1 MPLAKKIIIALMG
14 AFLIGISV
22 IVSCYF
28 STVKL
33 NRSKYPV
40 CGVDVSNYQ
49 GLIDWDKLEEQNV
62 AFAFIKATEGSG
74 HIDESARRNLERAS
88 KTSIKKSAYHFFSF
102 DSPGETQAENY
113 ISVVGADE
121 IDMPPVVDIEY
132 YADKKSNK
140 PTKEE
145 TEQILRPLLE
155 KLEEYYEVKPIIY
168 TTLPVYF
175 RYVKENFSDYP
186 LWIRNVNF
194 EPDLMN
200 WKFWQYCDKGE
211 LYGYKGEE
219 KYIDLNVYNGTIEQF
234 LAEFS

>member
-145 TEQILRPLLE
+145 TEQILRPLLK
-155 KLEEYYEVKPIIY
+155 KLEEYYGVKPIIY

>member
-1 MPLAKKIIIALMG
+1 MPLAKKIITTLIG
-14 AFLIGISV
+14 SFLIGIAV
-22 IVSCYF
+22 IISCYF
-28 STVKL
+28 SSVKL

-155 KLEEYYEVKPIIY
+155 KLEEYYGVKPIIY

>member
-1 MPLAKKIIIALMG
+1 MPEARKIIIALMG
-14 AFLIGISV
+14 AFMTGISV
-22 IVSCYF
+22 VASCYF
-28 STVKL
+28 SSAEL
-33 NRSKYPV
+33 NRSKYSV
-40 CGVDVSNYQ
+40 LGVDVSNYQ
-49 GLIDWDKLEEQNV
+49 GLIDWEKLDEQNIS
-62 AFAFIKATEGSG
+62 FAFIKATEGSG

-88 KTSIKKSAYHFFSF
+88 ETNIKKSAYHFFSF
-102 DSPGETQAENY
+102 DSAGETQAENY

-140 PTKEE
+140 PDKKDAEK
-145 TEQILRPLLE
+145 ILRPLLE
-155 KLEEYYEVKPIIY
+155 ILEEYYGVKPIIY
-168 TTLPVYF
+168 TTFPVYL

-194 EPDLMN
+194 EPDLID

-211 LYGYKGEE
+211 LYGYDGEE

-234 LAEFS
+234 LAEFP

>member
-102 DSPGETQAENY
+102 DSSGKTQAENY

-155 KLEEYYEVKPIIY
+155 KLEEYYGVKPIIY

>member
-22 IVSCYF
+22 IISCYF

-88 KTSIKKSAYHFFSF
+88 KTNIKKSAYHFFSF
-102 DSPGETQAENY
+102 DSSGETQAENY
-113 ISVVGADE
+113 ISVVGTDE

-155 KLEEYYEVKPIIY
+155 KLEEYYGVKPIIY

>member
-102 DSPGETQAENY
+102 DSSGETQAENY

-155 KLEEYYEVKPIIY
+155 KLEEYYGVKPIIY

-175 RYVKENFSDYP
+175 RYIKENFSDYP

>member
-1 MPLAKKIIIALMG
+1 MNHSINP
-14 AFLIGISV
+14 
-22 IVSCYF
+22 
-28 STVKL
+28 
-33 NRSKYPV
+33 RSNA
-40 CGVDVSNYQ
+40 DERSQ
-49 GLIDWDKLEEQNV
+49 LEDEFARQHASDTDEQLLSYV
-62 AFAFIKATEGSG
+62 GS
-74 HIDESARRNLERAS
+74 IAS
-88 KTSIKKSAYHFFSF
+88 KL
-102 DSPGETQAENY
+102 GR
-113 ISVVGADE
+113 
-121 IDMPPVVDIEY
+121 
-132 YADKKSNK
+132 K

-155 KLEEYYEVKPIIY
+155 KLEEYYGVKPIIY